1 MGKFALYSGVLCFIL
16 AGCGTGR
23 IVCESHI
30 DTYCDDGV
38 TYWVDECGNLEEV
51 LRNCPAGCNALNT
64 GCLGTCTP
72 RSCAQQGKECGD
84 WDDGCGTQIS
94 CGGCEGGETCD
105 ASGQCQPGTTNLPH
119 FSFFVTSLAAL
130 QDLSGS
136 RDGFGGDFTYGES
149 GAEAGLSGADKICAE
164 IAERSMPGS
173 SAKQWRAFLCT
184 SYQDA
189 IDRIGDGP
197 WYDRMGRLLANDKSE
212 LLNDRPL
219 NADPEIKNDLPNED
233 GIPNHQP
240 DPTQPEVDNH
250 HMLTGCDQ
258 SGRVYSANATCRDW
272 TTADGSSA
280 NGDPRCGLSWPRGTG
295 DRGSNWM
302 SGFAAPGC
310 APGIEL
316 EQLGGAAPGSDS
328 VGAGGGYG
336 GFYCFALEP

>member
-1 MGKFALYSGVLCFIL
+1 MRAGLLLPSVVLGLFL
-16 AGCGTGR
+16 AGCGPGQ
-23 IVCESHI
+23 IVCESRFG
-30 DTYCDDGV
+30 TYCDAGV
-38 TYWVDECGNLEEV
+38 TYWVDDCGNLEEV
-51 LRNCPAGCNALNT
+51 LENCPAGCNALNT
-64 GCLGTCTP
+64 GCSGTSCTP
-72 RSCAQQGKECGD
+72 DCTGQCCG
-84 WDDGCGTQIS
+84 DDGCGGVCPDS
-94 CGGCEGGETCD
+94 CSLTGQVCNQSSC
-105 ASGQCQPGTTNLPH
+105 QCQPGTTGLPH

-136 RDGFGGDFTYGES
+136 QDGFGGDFTYGEI

-184 SYQDA
+184 SYADA

-197 WYDRMGRLLANDKSE
+197 WYDRMGRLVANNKSE

-233 GIPNHQP
+233 GVPNHQP

-250 HMLTGCDQ
+250 HMLTGCDRG
-258 SGRVYSANATCRDW
+258 GRFYSATATCRDW

-280 NGDPRCGLSWPRGTG
+280 NGSPQCGLSWPRGGGG
-295 DRGSNWM
+295 DRGSNWI
-302 SGFAAPGC
+302 SDFGAPGC
-310 APGIEL
+310 AAGIEL
-316 EQLGGAAPGSDS
+316 EQLGGPAPGSDS